1 MFTTSP
7 PAFIDYLTAHYPG
20 AQRTDFKRISGGWE
34 CDIYTF
40 RLTFADGNSREL
52 ILRVYLGNDGIQKA
66 AHEGDGMRQ
75 LYQAG
80 YPVPEMLLQET
91 GTAVL
96 GKPFLVMEKL
106 NGQGLWAALSI
117 APPEQENHLLNQ
129 FGRVVAQLHQIDW
142 RPFTPHAA
150 RYQNNPPAALDD
162 MLNSFRRLYTEFE
175 VSGFLKM
182 LDWMDAQKAAFA
194 VQPAVVHLDF
204 HANNVF
210 LQEDGHLSVI
220 DWSQLT
226 VADYR
231 ADLSWTLMIMG
242 DNGKPGW
249 REKILTAYTNAAGH
263 PVEHLDYFDALS
275 YTKLLGSTVISLRV
289 GSEKLGMRPESIETM
304 KQQGASTRS
313 VYQRLQAITGIAV
326 PEVEAVL
333 REID

>member
-1 MFTTSP
+1 LFTALP
-7 PAFIDYLTAHYPG
+7 PAFADYVTAHYPG
-20 AQRTDFKRISGGWE
+20 AQMTDFKHISGGWE
-34 CDIYTF
+34 CDIYGSI
-40 RLTFADGNSREL
+40 LTFADGNSREL
-52 ILRVYLGNDGIQKA
+52 ILRVYLGNDGVQKA
-66 AHEGDGMRQ
+66 THEGDRMRQ
-75 LYQAG
+75 LYETG
-80 YPVPEMLLQET
+80 YPVPEILLQET
-91 GTAVL
+91 GTTVL

-117 APPEQENHLLNQ
+117 APPEQEAHLLDQ
-129 FGRVVAQLHQIDW
+129 FGQVVAKLHQLDW
-142 RPFTPHAA
+142 RPFTPHAP
-150 RYQNNPPAALDD
+150 RYQANPTAALDD
-162 MLNSFRRLYTEFE
+162 MLNGFRQQYTEFGVE
-175 VSGFLKM
+175 GFLKV
-182 LDWMDAQKAAFA
+182 LDWMDAEKAVFA

-210 LQEDGHLSVI
+210 LRDDGRLSVI

-249 REKILTAYTNAAGH
+249 REKILTAYTRAAGR
-263 PVEHLDYFDALS
+263 PVENLPYFEALS

-289 GSEKLGMRPESIETM
+289 GPEKLGMRPESIETM
-304 KQQGASTRS
+304 KQQGASTRL
-313 VYQRLQAITGIAV
+313 VYQRLQTITGIDV